1 MNVTWQARIKKG
13 HGVEEITVVGATM
26 EEARRSAAREGQ
38 IISVRP
44 AKKSILQFGMSRN
57 ERYIFLMRL
66 ATMIGSKVPPNEA
79 LRMMISSFQ
88 GRIKEAAKSAY
99 PLVIRGKTL
108 GDVLADDT
116 KNFPGSIGLL
126 IKSGSAGGNTAHA
139 LREAA
144 EFERQIGEA
153 SKNTMFALA
162 RSFLYMF
169 IAMGLLLGNQ
179 YYIIPKMF
187 DSPIMKMG
195 KKINID
201 SYLSIGFWTM
211 VMTITVMVVLVS
223 LILLATLGRRAAP
236 DKVDNMILKMPV
248 MRDLVISQDNYV
260 GLFRLS
266 LLIKAGV
273 PMGEALSSCAD
284 STRPGALREDFR
296 RAYRGMRNGEKWA
309 LFMKTLHPTDRA
321 ALVMM
326 PDNDELAKNLNYI
339 ADQSKALYLQRL
351 GVISPTMDLISAGLI
366 SVAGFVVLV
375 VTTVPQLQLVS
386 ELMG

>member
-1 MNVTWQARIKKG
+1 MSVTWQARVKKG

-26 EEARRSAAREGQ
+26 DEARRSAQHEGQ
-38 IISVRP
+38 VISLRP
-44 AKKSILQFGMSRN
+44 ARKSILKIGMSRN

-66 ATMIGSKVPPNEA
+66 ATMIGSRVSPNEA
-79 LRMMISSFQ
+79 LRMMITSFQ

-99 PLVIRGKTL
+99 PLVLRGKTL
-108 GDVLADDT
+108 GEVLAADT
-116 KNFPGSIGLL
+116 RNFPGSIGLL

-144 EFERQIGEA
+144 EFERSIGEA
-153 SKNTMFALA
+153 SKNTMFALL

-169 IAMGLLLGNQ
+169 IALGLLVGNQ
-179 YYIIPKMF
+179 YVIIPKMF

-195 KKINID
+195 KKVNVD
-201 SYLSIGFWTM
+201 TYLAMGFWTM
-211 VMTITVMVVLVS
+211 VLTIAVMVTLVS
-223 LILLATLGRRAAP
+223 LIILATIGRRLAP
-236 DKVDNMILKMPV
+236 DKVDNLILRMPV

-273 PMGEALSSCAD
+273 PMGEALQSCAD

-296 RAYRGMRNGEKWA
+296 RAYAGLRNGEKWA